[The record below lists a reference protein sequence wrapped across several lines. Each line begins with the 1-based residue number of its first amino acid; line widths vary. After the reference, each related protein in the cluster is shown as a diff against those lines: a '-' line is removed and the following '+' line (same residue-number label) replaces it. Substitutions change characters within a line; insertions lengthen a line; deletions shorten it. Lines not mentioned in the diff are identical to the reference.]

1 MSKEKLEAIRERKV
15 KEAEAFF
22 KKYGVE
28 TRDFCLEH
36 QQDSSDSYKTVQ
48 LSNNT
53 NSMICF

>member
-1 MSKEKLEAIRERKV
+1 MSKEKLEALREKKV

-22 KKYGVE
+22 KKYEIE
-28 TRDFCLEH
+28 TKESFLEV
-36 QQDSSDSYKTVQ
+36 QQGSSDCYKTVQ

>member
-1 MSKEKLEAIRERKV
+1 MSKEKLEALREKKV

-22 KKYGVE
+22 KKYEIE
-28 TRDFCLEH
+28 TRDFCLGVQH
-36 QQDSSDSYKTVQ
+36 DSSDSYKTVQ